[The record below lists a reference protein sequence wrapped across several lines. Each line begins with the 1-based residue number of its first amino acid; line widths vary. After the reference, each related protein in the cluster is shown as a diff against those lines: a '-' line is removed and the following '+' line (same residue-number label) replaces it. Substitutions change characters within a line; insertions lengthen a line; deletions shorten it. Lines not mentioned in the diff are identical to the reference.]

1 MTEPID
7 VSTIISCALS
17 RTGQCVGYMLHALQI
32 SHQQQQTVSAF
43 LVFRNKQ
50 LELFERVDFRLD

>member
-1 MTEPID
+1 MYQPLFP
-7 VSTIISCALS
+7 VRCCVS

-43 LVFRNKQ
+43 FVFRNKK
-50 LELFERVDFRLD
+50 LELFEHVEFRLD